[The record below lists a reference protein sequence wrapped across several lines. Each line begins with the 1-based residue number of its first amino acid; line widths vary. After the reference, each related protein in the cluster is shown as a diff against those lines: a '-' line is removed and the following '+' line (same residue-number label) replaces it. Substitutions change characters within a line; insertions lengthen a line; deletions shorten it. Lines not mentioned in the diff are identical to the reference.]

1 MMKNSVRLT
10 LVALL
15 FYLLQSLLCGIMI
28 GTFCMNAVWAELS
41 SAVVVV
47 VILLLIMRKKEVLSY
62 YGICTGQWAHFMKNQ
77 FFLLL
82 VPLVNLPY
90 LYKADFSSTEL
101 HIGFSLIHSLFVGIM
116 EELIFRSFLCRSI
129 EQQSNE
135 QKAVLVSSMIF
146 GAFHLLNIG
155 NIPFAFVLLQV
166 LYAFA
171 AGVSFAVVFYKTKS
185 ILFCMMVHTLVD
197 FLGSFEVQPIWE
209 AEVLGTVV
217 CCACA
222 GYAYFFVHNPR
233 QRSEDCA

>member
-1 MMKNSVRLT
+1 MMINSVRLT

-47 VILLLIMRKKEVLSY
+47 AVLVLMMRKKEVLSY

-135 QKAVLVSSMIF
+135 QKAVWF
-146 GAFHLLNIG
+146 
-155 NIPFAFVLLQV
+155 QV
-166 LYAFA
+166 
-171 AGVSFAVVFYKTKS
+171 
-185 ILFCMMVHTLVD
+185 
-197 FLGSFEVQPIWE
+197 
-209 AEVLGTVV
+209 
-217 CCACA
+217 
-222 GYAYFFVHNPR
+222 
-233 QRSEDCA
+233 

>member
-1 MMKNSVRLT
+1 
-10 LVALL
+10 
-15 FYLLQSLLCGIMI
+15 
-28 GTFCMNAVWAELS
+28 MNAVWAELS

-47 VILLLIMRKKEVLSY
+47 AVLVLMMRKKEVLSY

-135 QKAVLVSSMIF
+135 QKAVWF
-146 GAFHLLNIG
+146 
-155 NIPFAFVLLQV
+155 QV
-166 LYAFA
+166 
-171 AGVSFAVVFYKTKS
+171 
-185 ILFCMMVHTLVD
+185 
-197 FLGSFEVQPIWE
+197 
-209 AEVLGTVV
+209 
-217 CCACA
+217 
-222 GYAYFFVHNPR
+222 
-233 QRSEDCA
+233 